1 LEVGR
6 LEVGRLEVGRLDVA
20 RFWRLEGFGA
30 WMLKVGARGPELL
43 PLGWKVGGWK
53 VGGWKVGRLEGW
65 KVGSWSK
72 GYDHN
77 RSGLSITLVRDPS
90 KGMPYNHTALA
101 TQGNSL
107 ELLPLGRRLEVGAR
121 GDSSGLLPWL
131 EVRGGGWRLEVGGW
145 RLERP
150 SRAAAA
156 ESILEYY
163 HIVNASQQ
171 HSTQHTGRCKQR
183 CTLPFGIRNQL
194 KVQ

>member
-1 LEVGR
+1 MQEYTRNELAAATPRRPPATSFGGCCCVVIAPHPVQYCGCR
-6 LEVGRLEVGRLDVA
+6 LE
-20 RFWRLEGFGA
+20 
-30 WMLKVGARGPELL
+30 
-43 PLGWKVGGWK
+43 
-53 VGGWKVGRLEGW
+53 VGRLEGW